1 MQQLSGKLVSQQ
13 SVSVGDDGV
22 IIYGFWSISSAD
34 VVCFI
39 VFDWHTHFCLG
50 LPLKRHLAMILT
62 ISHLSGHPFIC
73 HVFVSRCHVCKISLE
88 TRTFLWHVDQ
98 KNFVTKTTWCW
109 MKLVR
114 PLLTFFCY
122 GWDCLL
128 KKRETCSP
136 SQNHGTLIWQSRFEI
151 VWLVRNRKW
160 VWSKQ
165 VNRNVALMLL
175 CNRQFLKKTKNPQ
188 RSKQEVLRKCKL
200 PVWCRGNRIS
210 LDPHMN
216 N

>member
-1 MQQLSGKLVSQQ
+1 
-13 SVSVGDDGV
+13 
-22 IIYGFWSISSAD
+22 
-34 VVCFI
+34 
-39 VFDWHTHFCLG
+39 
-50 LPLKRHLAMILT
+50 MILT

-73 HVFVSRCHVCKISLE
+73 YVFVSRSHVCKISLE

-136 SQNHGTLIWQSRFEI
+136 SQNHSTLVWQSWFEI

-165 VNRNVALMLL
+165 VNVGLTLL
-175 CNRQFLKKTKNPQ
+175 CNRRFWKKKTHKETN
-188 RSKQEVLRKCKL
+188 RKCSESANYQSGAGVTGFHWIHIWITKPSAAL
-200 PVWCRGNRIS
+200 LFFNIMSSSVKGAKCSTVTVYGVFSGKTAWVRLLFPVHIWLMALCLVDRW
-210 LDPHMN
+210 DFC
-216 N
+216 

>member
-1 MQQLSGKLVSQQ
+1 
-13 SVSVGDDGV
+13 
-22 IIYGFWSISSAD
+22 
-34 VVCFI
+34 
-39 VFDWHTHFCLG
+39 
-50 LPLKRHLAMILT
+50 MILT

-73 HVFVSRCHVCKISLE
+73 HVFVSRSHVCKISLE

-114 PLLTFFCY
+114 PLLMFFCY

-136 SQNHGTLIWQSRFEI
+136 SQNHSTLVWQSWFEI

-165 VNRNVALMLL
+165 LTRNVALMLL
-175 CNRQFLKKTKNPQ
+175 CNRQFLKKKTHKETN
-188 RSKQEVLRKCKL
+188 RKCSESANYQSGAG
-200 PVWCRGNRIS
+200 VTGFHWIHIWITNS
-210 LDPHMN
+210 LQLHCNFSTLCPHQWGAPCARQWLFTGFFRVKPHVYVCFFHCTFD
-216 N
+216 